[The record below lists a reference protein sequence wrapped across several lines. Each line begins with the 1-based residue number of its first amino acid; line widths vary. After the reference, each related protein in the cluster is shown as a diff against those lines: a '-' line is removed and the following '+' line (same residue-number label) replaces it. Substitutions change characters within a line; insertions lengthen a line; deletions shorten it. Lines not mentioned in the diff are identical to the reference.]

1 MYIYIYPPQSGTGEK
16 ISISS
21 YLQVAFELLDRIRK
35 EPFQRLLSAG
45 KIELEKKEVLALCVN
60 LFAYVNNTVGIYPR

>member
-1 MYIYIYPPQSGTGEK
+1 M
-16 ISISS
+16 
-21 YLQVAFELLDRIRK
+21 AFELLDRIRK